1 MGISMMMMRWAEIIA
16 WSAKSIPRTMG
27 HLKVVSGLLSWTG
40 GSTWVA
46 RAFPL
51 LHCSCPSG
59 GPCIECTYRPFPS
72 CCCCLLSAGDRGNCC
87 PCLTSH
93 FHNFPA
99 ALAPTKLAQNPAN
112 FSVANLNFKPSNLT
126 TTRANP
132 NFPSQNVRLKF
143 PHGSEYCKT
152 F

>member
-1 MGISMMMMRWAEIIA
+1 MMMRWAEIIA

-72 CCCCLLSAGDRGNCC
+72 CCCCLLSHTV
-87 PCLTSH
+87 L
-93 FHNFPA
+93 
-99 ALAPTKLAQNPAN
+99 LAIEVIVAPVLLLIFIISLLPLPQPNWLQNPAN